1 MDERLRAMTRF
12 PGLAEMAWEIWQKD
26 EELKTDRR
34 YFWVTY
40 ATALEEELIKKQPR
54 KEAA

>member
-1 MDERLRAMTRF
+1 MDERLKAMTRF
-12 PGLAEMAWEIWQKD
+12 PGLAELAWEIWQKD
-26 EELKTDRR
+26 EELRKNRR

-40 ATALEEELIKKQPR
+40 TAVLENELMKKQPR

>member
-12 PGLAEMAWEIWQKD
+12 PGLAEMAWEVWQKD
-26 EELKTDRR
+26 EGLRTDRR
-34 YFWVTY
+34 YFWMSY
-40 ATALEEELIKKQPR
+40 AKALEIELTKKQPR